1 MREQLIRETP
11 AKVYLVLFSLSF
23 LLNIFFF
30 YQHFFSRHLS
40 LRIGSTVSDL
50 SWTRHAAE
58 EAEAVAAI
66 SCSSHGR
73 AYVDGVL
80 DNGQPTCQCNTCYTG
95 TDCSVLLSNCSADVE
110 SGDPLFLEPYWMQ
123 HAAKGA
129 VVLSGWHRMSY
140 ATTDGFK
147 SLELEE
153 NIRRLHTA
161 VGNAITHGK
170 HLVFG
175 TGSTQLLNAL
185 VYALSPENSSS
196 PASVVATIPYYSMY
210 KGQTELFNGRDY
222 EWEGATAKWRNS
234 NKTNFIEFVTSPNN
248 PDCLLYD
255 SVLGGSSVIYDHAY
269 FWPHFTAI
277 PEPADGDVMIFT
289 VSKLS
294 GHAGSRFGWAFI
306 KDENVYNKVSN
317 YLYYNSIGSS
327 QDTQSRLLNYVKVIL
342 AEIDSNSDIFEF
354 GFNKLRKRWQRLQA
368 LVNSSSRFSLQQ
380 LSPQY
385 CIYFKKIR
393 DPSPAYAWL
402 KCENEEDADCAEVL
416 MKGGIISRCGT
427 KFGAST
433 QYTRLSLLMTDDHF
447 EMLLQKLKPLVACS
461 DENSSEISSF

>member
-1 MREQLIRETP
+1 MREQLTRETT
-11 AKVYLVLFSLSF
+11 ANVYLVLFSLSV
-23 LLNIFFF
+23 LLNIFLLC
-30 YQHFFSRHLS
+30 QHFSFHSPSRPS
-40 LRIGSTVSDL
+40 STISEL
-50 SWTRHAAE
+50 SWTRRAAA

-66 SCSSHGR
+66 SCSGHGR

-80 DNGQPTCQCNTCYTG
+80 DNWRPTCECNTCYIG
-95 TDCSVLLSNCSADVE
+95 SDCSVLLSNCSADVD

-140 ATTDGFK
+140 STTDHFK
-147 SLELEE
+147 SLELE
-153 NIRRLHTA
+153 NHIRLLHAA
-161 VGNAITHGK
+161 VGNAITDGK
-170 HLVFG
+170 YLVFG
-175 TGSTQLLNAL
+175 TGSTQLINAL
-185 VYALSPENSSS
+185 VYALSPENTSS
-196 PASVVATIPYYSMY
+196 PASVVATVPYYPMY
-210 KGQTELFNGRDY
+210 KEQTELFNGRDY

-234 NKTNFIEFVTSPNN
+234 NKTNFVEFVTSPNN
-248 PDCLLYD
+248 PDCLLCD

-269 FWPHFTAI
+269 YWPHFTAI

-317 YLYYNSIGSS
+317 YLQYNSMGASR
-327 QDTQSRLLNYVKVIL
+327 DTQSRIFNYVKVIL
-342 AEIDSNSDIFEF
+342 AEIGSNADIFEF

-385 CIYFKKIR
+385 CTYFKKIR

-416 MKGGIISRCGT
+416 MKGGIISRGGT
-427 KFGAST
+427 KFGSST
-433 QYTRLSLLMTDDHF
+433 QYTRLSLLKTDDNF
-447 EMLLQKLKPLVACS
+447 EMLLQKFKPLVASS
-461 DENSSEISSF
+461 DENTSEISSF